1 MSYVYEVEVQ
11 LATTQRKFNLKDKHI
26 IINDAIQRY
35 NNRSYEMQNPKTL
48 KLQEIND
55 DSMFLTLE
63 SSLPLNSLGRALRT
77 FSIIII
83 KEIKDDDF
91 INAITANGQL
101 FSTKQ
106 LCKNKKETSM
116 EFNIDYTQIED
127 LDVIK
132 SLMDY
137 VYKKRDH
144 DSTTYRKK
152 KAAFEQIK
160 KIAFD
165 SGIINNI
172 S

>member
-1 MSYVYEVEVQ
+1 
-11 LATTQRKFNLKDKHI
+11 
-26 IINDAIQRY
+26 
-35 NNRSYEMQNPKTL
+35 
-48 KLQEIND
+48 
-55 DSMFLTLE
+55 
-63 SSLPLNSLGRALRT
+63 
-77 FSIIII
+77 
-83 KEIKDDDF
+83 
-91 INAITANGQL
+91 
-101 FSTKQ
+101 
-106 LCKNKKETSM
+106 M
-116 EFNIDYTQIED
+116 EFNIDYAQIED

-137 VYKKRDH
+137 VYKKRDP

>member
-1 MSYVYEVEVQ
+1 
-11 LATTQRKFNLKDKHI
+11 
-26 IINDAIQRY
+26 
-35 NNRSYEMQNPKTL
+35 
-48 KLQEIND
+48 
-55 DSMFLTLE
+55 MFLILE

-106 LCKNKKETSM
+106 LCKNEKETSM
-116 EFNIDYTQIED
+116 EFNIDYAQIED

-137 VYKKRDH
+137 VYKKRDP
-144 DSTTYRKK
+144 DSTTYRR
-152 KAAFEQIK
+152 FRVLHFI
-160 KIAFD
+160 
-165 SGIINNI
+165 
-172 S
+172 

>member
-1 MSYVYEVEVQ
+1 M
-11 LATTQRKFNLKDKHI
+11 
-26 IINDAIQRY
+26 
-35 NNRSYEMQNPKTL
+35 
-48 KLQEIND
+48 
-55 DSMFLTLE
+55 
-63 SSLPLNSLGRALRT
+63 T

-106 LCKNKKETSM
+106 LHKNEKETSM

-137 VYKKRDH
+137 VYKKRDP